1 MAAKADI
8 SSTTITYAESI
19 NAEVATEP
27 MERSNPS
34 TTRVAVTPSAKI
46 PVIETDWKIKTADR
60 GPANPS
66 ATMENNKTKPNSNKR
81 KPYRIAKPVKLI
93 ILLYPFKLPLFIA
106 TSPADFPLYRDRIS
120 TMLDSLFSKI
130 PAYEP
135 SCKTTIL
142 SAISTASSS
151 SDTKTNVALS
161 RDDCLI

>member
-27 MERSNPS
+27 IERSNPS
-34 TTRVAVTPSAKI
+34 TTRVAVTPRAKI

-81 KPYRIAKPVKLI
+81 KPYRIAKPVKFI
-93 ILLYPFKLPLFIA
+93 ILRYPFKLPLFIA
-106 TSPADFPLYRDRIS
+106 TSSVDFPL
-120 TMLDSLFSKI
+120 
-130 PAYEP
+130 
-135 SCKTTIL
+135 
-142 SAISTASSS
+142 
-151 SDTKTNVALS
+151 
-161 RDDCLI
+161 